1 MALCRVARG
10 RCAGGDRVSGW
21 SGRPGGRAAGGF
33 EQGPPFAFAVPV
45 LRQVQGQLAAAAAG
59 EAGGDVDQVGA
70 DGGAAGPGV
79 EPGGQAPGRAQQVAG
94 DCGAGQP
101 RGIRGKRS

>member
-1 MALCRVARG
+1 GGGGAAGRG
-10 RCAGGDRVSGW
+10 GTGGGG
-21 SGRPGGRAAGGF
+21 GRRRGRAAGGF
-33 EQGPPFAFAVPV
+33 EQGPPLAFAVPV

-94 DCGAGQP
+94 DRGAGQP